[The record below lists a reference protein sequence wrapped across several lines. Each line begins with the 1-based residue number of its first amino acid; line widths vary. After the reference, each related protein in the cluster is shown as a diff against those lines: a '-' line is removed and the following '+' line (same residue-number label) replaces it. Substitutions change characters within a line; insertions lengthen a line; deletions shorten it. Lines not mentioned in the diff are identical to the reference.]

1 MTEPDLTP
9 DNLKTMTAGEILAA
23 HKAGRIRP
31 FTDDEKRLRKEAARA
46 ELMNKLEA
54 TNPALHKRITE
65 GTTR

>member
-1 MTEPDLTP
+1 MTDLTP
-9 DNLKTMTAGEILAA
+9 DNLKTMTAGE
-23 HKAGRIRP
+23 IRP